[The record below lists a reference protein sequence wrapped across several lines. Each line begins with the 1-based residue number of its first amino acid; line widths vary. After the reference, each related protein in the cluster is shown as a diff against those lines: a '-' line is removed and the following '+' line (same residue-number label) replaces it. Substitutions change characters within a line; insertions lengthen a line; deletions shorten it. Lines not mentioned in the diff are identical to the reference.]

1 MTCQVSV
8 TEITGA
14 KMPKLKKKEKIQ
26 SLDGIDFILGYL
38 RLITRCIKTQKHK
51 TQINSQHQSF
61 FFVKTDKVMETIVT

>member
-51 TQINSQHQSF
+51 TQINSQYQSF